1 MDFSTVKFS
10 RVVITFFMI
19 MTTYSCTGDSFDI
32 LEGFQDYPS
41 PVYSDALIIAQWN
54 IGHFSNGISTK
65 SSIDGSNFEQ
75 KRIEYQTLISKIP
88 ANVYCINEYSVDFG
102 KDAEEKKHTA
112 ESILFS
118 DYPYSFIGHQRRY
131 SCNAVFSKLNLDA
144 VRELEYECNQT
155 AKITHNS
162 AIGAKDYYFIE
173 FTIRYKDINVKV
185 VNTHLAFDKNNV
197 EVVLDQIRELVER
210 YKDDE
215 YVVLCGDWNTG
226 ASSFKLFS
234 EAGYQLGN
242 HGNYGS
248 IVTREA
254 SGGSIDNIIVKGL
267 KIVNFRAVNSKLSDH
282 KPVVAALILP

>member
-1 MDFSTVKFS
+1 M
-10 RVVITFFMI
+10 
-19 MTTYSCTGDSFDI
+19 
-32 LEGFQDYPS
+32 
-41 PVYSDALIIAQWN
+41 
-54 IGHFSNGISTK
+54 
-65 SSIDGSNFEQ
+65 
-75 KRIEYQTLISKIP
+75 
-88 ANVYCINEYSVDFG
+88 
-102 KDAEEKKHTA
+102 
-112 ESILFS
+112 
-118 DYPYSFIGHQRRY
+118 
-131 SCNAVFSKLNLDA
+131 
-144 VRELEYECNQT
+144 
-155 AKITHNS
+155 
-162 AIGAKDYYFIE
+162 
-173 FTIRYKDINVKV
+173 
-185 VNTHLAFDKNNV
+185 NTHLAFDKNNV